1 MAGVDADRE
10 KFFGVLFQPWVIART
25 FQDFH
30 GEVAQ
35 DVTRVGIHPTF
46 GVDRLEMGQEAT
58 GQVAVT
64 NAPLHNEQVLFV
76 VGTLAGLLVIVF
88 GQGMGQPVIETDV
101 GLKMVV
107 DPRPLDAV
115 KNFVDV
121 GLPLIGGFKV
131 TKRQGAGLRIHE
143 NCLSSPA
150 ELGGE
155 SFRTYVAVIEGA
167 AGGQLAR
174 SGNAAGDIAVIGG
187 LGFLTLH
194 KTFVNFVRFLCV
206 V

>member
-1 MAGVDADRE
+1 M
-10 KFFGVLFQPWVIART
+10 
-25 FQDFH
+25 
-30 GEVAQ
+30 
-35 DVTRVGIHPTF
+35 
-46 GVDRLEMGQEAT
+46 
-58 GQVAVT
+58 
-64 NAPLHNEQVLFV
+64 
-76 VGTLAGLLVIVF
+76 
-88 GQGMGQPVIETDV
+88 IETNV
-101 GLKMVV
+101 GLEMVV
-107 DPRPLDAV
+107 DSRSLDAV

-174 SGNAAGDIAVIGG
+174 SSNAAGDIAMISG